1 MRRILSAWALAA
13 LVAFGSFA
21 PQADAHKGRGNALS
35 AAAGHLVKWNTGA
48 WGLTFGQPVSHGATY
63 SGSYNEGDVT
73 KIKACANCTG
83 YAMWMY
89 WAGLESSTLGNW
101 QFQGCTPPA
110 YTSCGTT
117 FFLDNML
124 NDLRTNG
131 KKATLIIF
139 DTGSF
144 NAGTS
149 GPTQNDNSALPG
161 YITASANTGTYGTGQ
176 TGCGMSN
183 ASGAGGFYA
192 QQDGSYSANR
202 ENPGVQAREI
212 AMLQQL
218 GAVYDGD
225 PVMDT
230 VMFTAMDF
238 AYPCSTLSGLT
249 GAPYYTAW
257 ENIITAART
266 AFPHT
271 NISIQVAFDETG
283 DAQSENFTKWLVA
296 TEGGAVSVSDTYGAT
311 AWTGYQSAS
320 GACEQSGGAFTGT
333 PSGTSGTLASNWV
346 CDGSPG
352 VTTAGNIFGLIQLG
366 GSSTQ
371 GPLSPTLTNG
381 STTITWTPSI
391 TGSPT
396 NAFSVNPAPLYF
408 AQQGMQA
415 WFGIAPK
422 GSGYTNPATSL
433 QSLLTSF
440 PLVEAGDMCADGSAI
455 PFVGGFPVNYNPAD
469 ILAAANLTGTNGYKA
484 SRVYFTILDGT
495 QCTANS
501 NAIWTNVVTAINAT
515 PLTNITYPTAP
526 GY

>member
-13 LVAFGSFA
+13 LVAFGAFA
-21 PQADAHKGRGNALS
+21 PQADARRGAGNALS
-35 AAAGHLVKWNTGA
+35 TAGGHLVKWNTGA
-48 WGLTFGQPVSHGATY
+48 WGLTYGQPVSNGATY
-63 SGSYNEGDVT
+63 AASYTAVDVA
-73 KIKACANCTG
+73 KVEACANCTG
-83 YAMWMY
+83 YAVFMY
-89 WAGLESSTLGNW
+89 WAGMESSTLGNW
-101 QFQGCTPPA
+101 QFQGCTPPT

-117 FFLDNML
+117 YFLDNML

-139 DTGSF
+139 DTGAF
-144 NAGTS
+144 TDGTTPPS
-149 GPTQNDNSALPG
+149 LNGALPG
-161 YITASANTGTYGTGQ
+161 YILSNPGTYGSGQ

-183 ASGAGGFYA
+183 PNSYGGWWA
-192 QQDGSYSANR
+192 NQSGSYSANI
-202 ENPGVQAREI
+202 ENAAVQARLI
-212 AMLQQL
+212 ALMQQL
-218 GAVYDGD
+218 ATVYDGD
-225 PVMDT
+225 PVLDT
-230 VMFTAMDF
+230 VMFQAMDF
-238 AYPCSTLSGLT
+238 HYPCSTLTSLT

-257 ENIITAART
+257 ENIITATRT
-266 AFPHT
+266 AFAHT
-271 NISIQVAFDETG
+271 NVSIQVAFDETG

-381 STTITWTPSI
+381 STAITWTPSI

-440 PLVEAGDMCADGSAI
+440 PLVEAGDMCAGGSI
-455 PFVGGFPVNYNPAD
+455 PAVAGFPVNYNPAD
-469 ILAAANLTGTNGYKA
+469 ILAAANLTGTNGYEA

-501 NAIWTNVVTAINAT
+501 NAVWTNVVTAINAT